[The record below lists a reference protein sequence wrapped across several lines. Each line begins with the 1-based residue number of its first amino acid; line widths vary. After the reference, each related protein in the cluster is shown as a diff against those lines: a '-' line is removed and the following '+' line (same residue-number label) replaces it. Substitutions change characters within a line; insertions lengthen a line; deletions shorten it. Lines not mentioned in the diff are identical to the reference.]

1 MDGIEVVRAGEEVLA
16 IIIRAEAEPE
26 DNHFITPDYFVQQGR
41 FVSAPAGGKI
51 PSHDLAPIPH
61 ENVCSAETLH
71 VRRGR
76 VQVDLFLRDTLVA
89 TRYLKRGD
97 CIMLAKGA
105 HSLKL
110 LEDSVLFEI
119 SQGPLSRPVG

>member
-26 DNHFITPDYFVQQGR
+26 DDRHITPAYFVQQGR
-41 FVSAPAGGKI
+41 FVFAPAGGKI
-51 PSHDLAPIPH
+51 PQHDLVTAPC
-61 ENVCSAETLH
+61 NQAGNAETLH

-76 VQVDLFLRDTLVA
+76 VQVDLLFHETLVA

-97 CIMLAKGA
+97 CIMLSKGA
-105 HSLKL
+105 HTIKL

-119 SQGPLSRPVG
+119 SQGPLTKP